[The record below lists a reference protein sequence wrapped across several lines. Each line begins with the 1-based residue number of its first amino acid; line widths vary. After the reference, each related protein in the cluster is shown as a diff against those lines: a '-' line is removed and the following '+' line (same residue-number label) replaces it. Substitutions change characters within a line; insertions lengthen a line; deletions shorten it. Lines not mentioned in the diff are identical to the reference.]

1 MRNGADSTT
10 RVCNLR
16 LLLDEDS
23 QARRLIE
30 LLRARGHDVLA
41 VSESDQAG
49 APDSVVLNIAAG
61 TGRVLLTCNC
71 ADYLVLHE
79 QRVTHG
85 GILCVYQDSNPAKA
99 MSYEDIA
106 SALMNLERTEVRL
119 DGVFLA
125 LNAWLF

>member
-1 MRNGADSTT
+1 MRNGGDSTT
-10 RVCNLR
+10 RGCNLR

-30 LLRARGHDVLA
+30 LLRARGHDVLT

-49 APDSVVLNIAAG
+49 APDSAVLNIAAG
-61 TGRVLLTCNC
+61 TGRILLTRNC

-79 QRVTHG
+79 RGITHG
-85 GILCVYQDSNPAKA
+85 GILCVYQDSNLAKA

-106 SALMNLERTEVRL
+106 SALMNLERSEVRL
-119 DGVFLA
+119 EGVFLA